1 MPPSLHHVAVWVS
14 DLDAAAGFWELH
26 FGARV
31 SARYDSKRQPGFA
44 SRFAP
49 FGPGVGLE
57 LMSGGGGKAGA
68 ADFFGWA
75 HIALWRGTTRAVD
88 AAAERFAALGLL
100 LEAPRKTG
108 DGFYEAVIA
117 GPDGVRIELTV

>member
-44 SRFAP
+44 SRFAT
-49 FGPGVGLE
+49 FGPGFRIE
-57 LMSGGGGKAGA
+57 LMSRPGLKAGS
-68 ADFFGWA
+68 ADSYGWA
-75 HIALWRGTTRAVD
+75 HIALSLGTTRAVD